1 MKKYIFVFV
10 SIIMD
15 GLISNITLFNFNN
28 ITYFTPLC
36 TLVSLVIVYD
46 NRYIYHLLIFTSFI
60 YGVLYINNLLMSIVL
75 FTSLLLL
82 IKSLKKI
89 FSDNLG
95 TILLEILISISF
107 YELIYFLIM
116 SFFIFNHLNLYNYL
130 YKLSHS
136 IVFNVLYG
144 ITMFY
149 LYDKNGSKKYY

>member
-1 MKKYIFVFV
+1 
-10 SIIMD
+10 MD

-46 NRYIYHLLIFTSFI
+46 NRYFYHLLIFTSII